1 MNTLNTL
8 SSLRHQQRLA
18 WLCCLCLALI
28 TLPAGLA
35 QPATQS
41 SIERNLAGLDPYMAK
56 ILQEWNAPGVAVG
69 IIAKDKLIF
78 AKGYGYRDFGKKLPM
93 TTKTLFQVASN
104 TKLFTA
110 VGAGFLVAEGK
121 LEWDQPIRNSV
132 PSIQFFNDELNRSIT
147 LRDMLAHR
155 TGVTRHDTVWYKS
168 DFTRKELFERLK
180 YLEPSVPPRQTFL
193 YNNLMYTAAGYV
205 VQLVSGKSWE
215 EFTAER
221 IFKPLG
227 MTSTI
232 FTVAEMRTS
241 PDHAVPYRERRDSTE
256 LFQTPF
262 YTEQDGIAPAGAIVS
277 NIEDMSKWLTAL
289 MNEGRFQGRQVLPA
303 AALKAT
309 LAPAIAVD
317 NTDLDTFGYT
327 ELLNPIYGMGRYTA
341 AYRGHPVT
349 YHGGSIGGFYSQVSF
364 MPNDGIGVIVLVDG
378 GHCSPLPNVIT
389 YGIYE
394 RLLGMDI
401 TPWSERRNEMRL
413 KDKKASQ
420 EARARAGSDRVKD
433 ARPSHPLADYAG
445 TYEHPA
451 YGLLKV
457 DLKDGRLQFDFH
469 KAVLPLNHYHYDRF
483 DTTNDEVLGKYSL
496 NFLTNPQGEI
506 DKAVISLDEA
516 EVTFNRKADAIM
528 SDPKA
533 LSPFVGAYETASGVR
548 YQIAIRKGNRLARI
562 SASGAET
569 LLDPVKPW
577 VFRVKAFSNVRYEF
591 VMENGQVKALK
602 IIDPSGEFI
611 NPRIR

>member
-1 MNTLNTL
+1 MNTL
-8 SSLRHQQRLA
+8 SSLRNRQRGA
-18 WLCCLCLALI
+18 WLLGLCLALL
-28 TLPAGLA
+28 TLPASLA
-35 QPATQS
+35 VPATQS
-41 SIERNLAGLDPYMAK
+41 AVESNLTGLDAYIAK
-56 ILQEWNAPGVAVG
+56 ILQEWNAPGVVVG
-69 IIAKDKLIF
+69 IVAKDKLIF

-93 TTKTLFQVASN
+93 TPKTLFQVASN

-110 VGAGFLVAEGK
+110 VGAGILVEEGN
-121 LEWDQPIRNSV
+121 LQWDQPIRNSV

-155 TGVTRHDTVWYKS
+155 TGITRHDTVWYKS
-168 DFTRKELFERLK
+168 DLTRKELFERLK

-193 YNNLMYTAAGYV
+193 YNNLMYTAVGYV

-215 EFTAER
+215 EFIGER

-227 MTSTI
+227 MTSTV
-232 FTVAEMRTS
+232 FTVAEMRAS
-241 PDHAVPYRERRDSTE
+241 PDHAVPFQERWDSTE

-262 YTEQDGIAPAGAIVS
+262 YEEQDGIAPAGAIVS
-277 NIEDMSKWLTAL
+277 NLEDMSKWLIAL
-289 MNEGRFQGRQVLPA
+289 LNEGRFQGRQVLPPA
-303 AALKAT
+303 VLKAT
-309 LAPAIAVD
+309 LAPAIAVV
-317 NTDLDTFGYT
+317 NADLDTFGYS

-341 AYRGHPVT
+341 VYRGHTLT

-364 MPNDGIGVIVLVDG
+364 MPNDGIGVIALVDG
-378 GHCSPLPNVIT
+378 GHCSPLPGVIT

-394 RLLGMDI
+394 RLLGMEA

-420 EARARAGSDRVKD
+420 EARAKAGGDRVKD
-433 ARPSHPLADYAG
+433 TRPSHLLADYAG

-457 DLKDGRLQFDFH
+457 DWKDGGLQFNFH

-483 DTTNDEVLGKYSL
+483 DTTNDEVLGKYSV

-506 DKAVISLDEA
+506 DKAVMSLDAA
-516 EVTFNRKADAIM
+516 EVTFSRRPDAIM

-533 LSPFVGAYETASGVR
+533 LTPFEGSYETASGVKF
-548 YQIAIRKGNRLARI
+548 QIAIRNGNRLARI
-562 SASGAET
+562 SATGEET

-577 VFRVKAFSNVRYEF
+577 VFRVKALSDVRYEF

-602 IIDPSGEFI
+602 IVEPSGELM